1 MTGAAPLI
9 LAHVAGIPFE
19 EAVLSLA
26 PVLALGGW
34 AYLRAWVGRGGAAAR
49 PNALGECDE

>member
-1 MTGAAPLI
+1 MTGAAPL